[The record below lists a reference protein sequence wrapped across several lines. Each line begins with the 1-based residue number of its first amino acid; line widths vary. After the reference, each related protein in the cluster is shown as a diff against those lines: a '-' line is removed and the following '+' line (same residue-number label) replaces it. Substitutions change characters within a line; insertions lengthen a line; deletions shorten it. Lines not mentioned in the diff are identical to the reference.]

1 MIAAMQDAR
10 SDETRHLLARITAAI
25 GPADWAELNAAV
37 GHARAAG
44 VERSVLEET
53 LLQATLFFG
62 FPRIVSAFEELG
74 RAWPAPAHETDP
86 GPVPEAERRQ
96 RGRDLFAR
104 IYDRNDESVRQ
115 MLRGFHPEFC
125 DFVLEAAYGRVLTR
139 PGLDPCTRELLAVT
153 ALAVLQQQP
162 QLVAHARGA
171 ARFGADQTAIE
182 NALRAAGLSDEEVAD
197 QTRRALGSDGTR
209 P

>member
-10 SDETRHLLARITAAI
+10 SDETLRHLARITAAI
-25 GPADWAELNAAV
+25 GPADWTDLNAAV
-37 GHARAAG
+37 GHARSAG
-44 VERSVLEET
+44 VERSDLEET

-74 RAWPAPAHETDP
+74 RAWPAPAHEADP

-104 IYDRNDESVRQ
+104 IYDHNDKSVRQ

-125 DFVLEAAYGRVLTR
+125 DFVLEAAYGRVLAR
-139 PGLDPCTRELLAVT
+139 PGLDPRTRELLAVT
-153 ALAVLQQQP
+153 ALAVLRQRP

-171 ARFGADQTAIE
+171 ARFGADRNAIE
-182 NALRAAGLSDEEVAD
+182 DAMRAAGLSDEEVAD
-197 QTRRALGSDGTR
+197 QTRRALGSDGPR
-209 P
+209 R